1 MDDFSVYV
9 IDFEGSLQT
18 GILEYGIVEVSSTNG
33 ILGADTQLCKNKT
46 NISHL
51 EQECHHLKSDNLSHC
66 SYFEDHLELFIK
78 ARQNAFFCAHNAAF
92 ENTLLSAYAPILTT
106 HHQSHT
112 WEPWIDTYFLYKK
125 YLKISSCGLN
135 DLIKIF
141 DLGEV
146 LEKISGKF
154 CPPTRKNFHCALYDA
169 LACALL
175 FLNFIRLPEIQS
187 KSLTWLLQ
195 MSSPLKTAQEL
206 QQQQLF

>member
-33 ILGADTQLCKNKT
+33 ILGTDTQLCRNKT
-46 NISHL
+46 SISPL

-66 SYFEDHLELFIK
+66 AYFEDYLEQFIK

-92 ENTLLSAYAPILTT
+92 ENTLLSAYAPILMT
-106 HHQSHT
+106 HHQTHT
-112 WEPWIDTYFLYKK
+112 WEPWLDTYFLYKK
-125 YLKISSCGLN
+125 HLKISSCGLKE
-135 DLIKIF
+135 LIELF

-154 CPPTRKNFHCALYDA
+154 CPPARRNFHCALYDA

-175 FLNFIRLPEIQS
+175 FLNFIRLPEIRS
-187 KSLTWLLQ
+187 ESLTWLPQ

-206 QQQQLF
+206 QQPQLF